1 MQSTG
6 CIRQYRVPTI
16 LVMVARDVRFASK
29 CGKSNT
35 KNKKNHRVTRKS
47 KLKNWLNHRV
57 TRKSK
62 QKIWLNR
69 LFIIPLQPQIRKT
82 LWRAQVKWCVN
93 KAVMCWSAK
102 PNRAVRLRYAP
113 HFKPREALEKGL
125 PVFLFPHNSQLL
137 NNVHVRNFF
146 MNSDTKYERM
156 AMSA

>member
-113 HFKPREALEKGL
+113 LQQSRKAQAERTFRDLFLATAISLVKECY
-125 PVFLFPHNSQLL
+125 VFNC
-137 NNVHVRNFF
+137 RNKQ
-146 MNSDTKYERM
+146 TTQRCVT
-156 AMSA
+156 